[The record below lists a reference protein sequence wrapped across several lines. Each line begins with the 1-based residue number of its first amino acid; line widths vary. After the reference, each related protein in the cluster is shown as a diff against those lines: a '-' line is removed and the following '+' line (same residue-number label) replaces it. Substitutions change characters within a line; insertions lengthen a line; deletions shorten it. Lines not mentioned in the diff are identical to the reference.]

1 MTAAPTTP
9 DPDRPAALLVG
20 SVWEPAPDPRPVR
33 AAGTDRVIGRVGEA
47 SADQLERATQAA
59 SEAFARTRRLASY
72 ERGDL
77 LRRVAELVTAEAE
90 PLAQTLAAEIGK
102 PITDARLEV
111 SRTAMT
117 FRMAGEEAERIGGEV
132 LPLDLLPTARNRV
145 GIVRRMPIGP
155 VAAITPFNVPLS
167 LSAHKVAPAL
177 AAGNPVVLK
186 PDTRAALTLLRLA
199 DVMVRAGV
207 PEGALSVLPM
217 SIDVADRMVTD
228 ERFRML
234 TFTGSARVGWS
245 LRARAGTKKVT
256 LELGGNGAVIVDRS
270 ADVAH
275 AVARTVA
282 GGFKYAGQL
291 CISVQR
297 AYVHRSVWDEYV
309 AGLVEGAAALRVGDP
324 MDEKTQVGPMI
335 SVDAAQRT
343 VSLIEEAVA
352 AGARVLT
359 GGERDG
365 AFVTPTVVENVPPT
379 AALIAEEAFA
389 PVVVVTPYDD
399 LEEALRAVNDGP
411 YGLQAGL
418 FTRDLSQ
425 AWSAFETLEVGA
437 LVVNDVPTFRVDNMP
452 FGGVKSSGLGREGV
466 RYAIEDMTEQRLLV
480 LAPEAG

>member
-1 MTAAPTTP
+1 MTTAPTTP
-9 DPDRPAALLVG
+9 DRDRPAEVLVG
-20 SVWEPAPDPRPVR
+20 GAWEPAPDPRPAL
-33 AAGTDRVIGRVGEA
+33 AAGTDRVIGQRGEA

-59 SEAFARTRRLASY
+59 VEAFARTRRLASY
-72 ERGDL
+72 ERGEL
-77 LRRVAELVTAEAE
+77 LRRVAELIAAEAE
-90 PLAQTLAAEIGK
+90 PLAATLAAEVGK

-145 GIVRRMPIGP
+145 GITRRMPIGP
-155 VAAITPFNVPLS
+155 IAAITPFNVPLS

-177 AAGNPVVLK
+177 AAGNTVVLK

-199 DVMVRAGV
+199 DIMVRAGV

-270 ADVAH
+270 ADVAR

-309 AGLVEGAAALRVGDP
+309 TGVVEAAAALRVGDP

-335 SVDAAQRT
+335 SVDAAQRA

-365 AFVTPTVVENVPPT
+365 AFVTPTVVEHVPPT
-379 AALIAEEAFA
+379 AGLVAEEAFA
-389 PVVVVTPYDD
+389 PVVVVTAYDE
-399 LEEALRAVNDGP
+399 LGEALRAVNDGP
-411 YGLQAGL
+411 YGLQAGF
-418 FTRDLSQ
+418 FTRDLPQ
-425 AWSAFETLEVGA
+425 AWTAFEDLDVGA
-437 LVVNDVPTFRVDNMP
+437 LVINDVPTFRVDSMP